1 MFYVNQMLLWTDFFL
16 QDINGILER
25 WIFFQICTDSLDT
38 MQDGSVV
45 TAAQCFADILQ
56 AGFGHGAAQIHDD
69 LAGVNDFLAALG

>member
-1 MFYVNQMLLWTDFFL
+1 MFYVNRMLLRTDFFL
-16 QDINGILER
+16 QNINGILER
-25 WIFFQICTDSLDT
+25 WIFFQICTDSFDT

-69 LAGVNDFLAALG
+69 LARVNDFLAALG

>member
-1 MFYVNQMLLWTDFFL
+1 MFYVNQMLLRTDFFL

-25 WIFFQICTDSLDT
+25 WIFFQICADSLDT

-69 LAGVNDFLAALG
+69 LARVNDFLAALG